1 MNTWHRAT
9 LAAVVT
15 CGALLPFVG
24 KAFHIDDTL
33 FLYTA
38 RQILCDPLRPFDF
51 EVNWYGTPRPMWEIT
66 KNPPLNSYWLA
77 ALVGLF
83 GESETALHL
92 GFLPFSVASIVL
104 MYLLAARLTSE
115 PLLPALM
122 LLASPSFL
130 VSATNVMCDVPLLA
144 CWLGSV
150 LAFMHGLERR
160 DWRLLGLAGV
170 LAGLAGLTKYTGLS
184 LVPLLLAYAWL
195 RRRSLPKESLVLLIP
210 IVMVGAW
217 SLHGTILQ
225 GKSHVLDTTSYQ
237 FPRRYSF
244 SSLMVQGFACLTFTG
259 GCSFG
264 LALLLPWMKKRR
276 WHWAV
281 AALGTVLVSAL
292 TPPALWEDLGVGHS
306 CLALL
311 MAFAGLM
318 LICVAVRGAQEGI
331 AGEGALLLL
340 WLAGMLFYVA
350 VVNWTV
356 AGR

>member
-1 MNTWHRAT
+1 MKTWNKAA

-77 ALVGLF
+77 ALMGLF

-130 VSATNVMCDVPLLA
+130 VSATN
-144 CWLGSV
+144 
-150 LAFMHGLERR
+150 
-160 DWRLLGLAGV
+160 
-170 LAGLAGLTKYTGLS
+170 
-184 LVPLLLAYAWL
+184 
-195 RRRSLPKESLVLLIP
+195 
-210 IVMVGAW
+210 
-217 SLHGTILQ
+217 
-225 GKSHVLDTTSYQ
+225 
-237 FPRRYSF
+237 
-244 SSLMVQGFACLTFTG
+244 
-259 GCSFG
+259 
-264 LALLLPWMKKRR
+264 
-276 WHWAV
+276 
-281 AALGTVLVSAL
+281 
-292 TPPALWEDLGVGHS
+292 
-306 CLALL
+306 
-311 MAFAGLM
+311 
-318 LICVAVRGAQEGI
+318 
-331 AGEGALLLL
+331 
-340 WLAGMLFYVA
+340 
-350 VVNWTV
+350 
-356 AGR
+356 